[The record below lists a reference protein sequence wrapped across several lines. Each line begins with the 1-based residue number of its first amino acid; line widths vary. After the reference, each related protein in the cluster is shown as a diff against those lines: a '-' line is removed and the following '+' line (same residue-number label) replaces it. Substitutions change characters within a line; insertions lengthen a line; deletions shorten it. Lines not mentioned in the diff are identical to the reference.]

1 QNEHFRHLL
10 LFYFHKGKNA
20 SQAHKKLCAIYG
32 DGALKEQ
39 QCQNWFA
46 KFRSGDFSLKNE
58 QRSGRPGEVDDDQ
71 IKAIID
77 TDRHSTTRE
86 IAEKLDVS

>member
-1 QNEHFRHLL
+1 MQKQNEHFHYIL
-10 LFYFHKGKNA
+10 LFHLRKGKNA
-20 SQAHKKLCAIYG
+20 SQARKRLCAVC
-32 DGALKEQ
+32 DDEALEKR

-46 KFRSGDFSLKNE
+46 KFPSDDFSKDE

-77 TDRHSTTRE
+77 TDRYSATRE
-86 IAEKLDVS
+86 IAEKI